1 MNLLGKIRNID
12 LSIVGLLLLFMI
24 LSTVVI
30 YSGTYNEG
38 PAYHNYYVK
47 NMIFYGLGFVAMIG
61 VALLDYRLLL
71 KAAVYLYL
79 TGIILLVTVYLFGV
93 EKNGARSW
101 FNIPV
106 LGIDFQPAEL
116 MKLIL
121 IIAVA
126 AYLGRRDG
134 NILGFWR
141 DVVPIGLI
149 VLLPFALVLIQPDL
163 GNAIIYLV
171 ILLVMYWIGNIKY
184 WHALVGV
191 GAIVAGVALFF
202 YLFTAYHD
210 QIEQYL
216 KAEGK
221 GHWVARIDT
230 FLDPDSVS
238 DNMKWQIT
246 NSIRAIGSG
255 GMGGEGF
262 LNGDSLQKGFIPFPY
277 SDSIFVVIGE
287 EFGFRG
293 AAVLLLLYFLLIY
306 RMVIISMQSTD
317 VRGSFIIVGII
328 AMFVFQV
335 FENIGMMLG
344 IMPLT
349 GITLP
354 FVSYGGT
361 SLLTNMI
368 SIGLVLNIKVHRDEP
383 NPFDHI

>member
-1 MNLLGKIRNID
+1 MNLLGKLKNID
-12 LSIVGLLLLFMI
+12 LSIIGLMFLFMI
-24 LSTVVI
+24 VSTIVI

-38 PAYHNYYVK
+38 PIYHNYYIK

-61 VALLDYRLLL
+61 AALFDYRLLL
-71 KAAVYLYL
+71 KAAVYLYI
-79 TGIILLVTVYLFGV
+79 TGIILLVTVYMFGV
-93 EKNGARSW
+93 EKYGARSW
-101 FNIPV
+101 FNIPG
-106 LGIDFQPAEL
+106 LGVDFQPAEL

-121 IIAVA
+121 IIATA
-126 AYLGRRDG
+126 AFLGRREG
-134 NILGFWR
+134 NTLGFWR
-141 DVVPIGLI
+141 DVVPIGVI
-149 VLLPFALVLIQPDL
+149 VLIPFALVIIQPDL

-171 ILLVMYWIGNIKY
+171 ILVVMYWIGNIKY
-184 WHALVGV
+184 WHALVGLA
-191 GAIVAGVALFF
+191 AIIAGISLFF
-202 YLFTAYHD
+202 YLFTTYHD
-210 QIEQYL
+210 LIGQYL
-216 KAEGK
+216 KS
-221 GHWVARIDT
+221 HWIARIDT
-230 FLDPDSVS
+230 FLDPNNVS
-238 DNMKWQIT
+238 EDLKWQIT

-262 LNGDSLQKGFIPFPY
+262 LQGDSLQKGFIPFPY

-306 RMVIISMQSTD
+306 RMIIISMQATD